1 MDRKAHQRPSTNL
14 VPVGIRLQAD
24 EAQVDRKAHQR
35 PPTNLVPVG
44 IRYLVFGLSR
54 PKS

>member
-1 MDRKAHQRPSTNL
+1 
-14 VPVGIRLQAD
+14 VGIRLQAD